1 MVIRAIPDWPFFASQ
16 PAFFDFLGVAWYRVR
31 PAAVRFAAQGPKMAE
46 FQVGDKTVYP
56 GYGVAEI
63 TKIENREISG
73 SLQRFYVLR
82 VLGKEM
88 TLMVPMSNAD
98 SVGLRN
104 IIGAVEVEQV
114 YEVLRKRG
122 EKISTATW
130 NRRYREY
137 MEKIRTGSLTEIA
150 TVLRDLC
157 LLRSDKDLS
166 YGERNMLETARAL
179 LVQELALAKGQGEEA
194 VEAEIEALFGK
205 P

>member
-1 MVIRAIPDWPFFASQ
+1 MAESVPH
-16 PAFFDFLGVAWYRVR
+16 PA
-31 PAAVRFAAQGPKMAE
+31 AE
-46 FQVGDKTVYP
+46 FQVGDKAVYP

-63 TKIENREISG
+63 TGIENREISG
-73 SLQRFYVLR
+73 SLQKFYVLR
-82 VLGKEM
+82 VLGKDM

-104 IIGAVEVEQV
+104 IIGTPEVDAV

-130 NRRYREY
+130 NRRSREY

-150 TVLRDLC
+150 TVLRDLY

-179 LVQELALAKGQGEEA
+179 LIQELALAKGASEEA
-194 VEAEIEALFGK
+194 VEAEIESMFG
-205 P
+205 

>member
-1 MVIRAIPDWPFFASQ
+1 
-16 PAFFDFLGVAWYRVR
+16 
-31 PAAVRFAAQGPKMAE
+31 MAE
-46 FQVGDKTVYP
+46 FQVGDKAVYP

-63 TKIENREISG
+63 TGIENREISG
-73 SLQRFYVLR
+73 QQQKFYVLR

-104 IIGAVEVEQV
+104 IIGDREIEEV
-114 YEVLRKRG
+114 YEVLRRRG

-137 MEKIRTGSLTEIA
+137 MEKIRTGSLIEIA

-166 YGERNMLETARAL
+166 YGERNMLENARAL
-179 LVQELALAKGQGEEA
+179 LVQELALAKNLGEDV
-194 VEAEIEALFGK
+194 VEREIEALFG
-205 P
+205 

>member
-1 MVIRAIPDWPFFASQ
+1 MP
-16 PAFFDFLGVAWYRVR
+16 
-31 PAAVRFAAQGPKMAE
+31 E

-63 TKIENREISG
+63 TGIENREISG
-73 SLQRFYVLR
+73 TSQRFYVLR
-82 VLGKEM
+82 VLGKDVTSM
-88 TLMVPMSNAD
+88 IPMSKAE

-104 IIGAVEVEQV
+104 LIGETEVEEV
-114 YEVLRKRG
+114 YAVLRKRG

-150 TVLRDLC
+150 TVLRDLY

-166 YGERNMLETARAL
+166 YGERNMLETARGL
-179 LVQELALAKGQGEEA
+179 LVQELALAKGETEEA
-194 VEAEIEALFGK
+194 VSTEIEAMF
-205 P
+205 

>member
-1 MVIRAIPDWPFFASQ
+1 
-16 PAFFDFLGVAWYRVR
+16 
-31 PAAVRFAAQGPKMAE
+31 MAE
-46 FQVGDKTVYP
+46 SPHAASAAEFKVGDKAVYP

-63 TKIENREISG
+63 TGIEHREISG
-73 SLQRFYVLR
+73 SVQKFYVLR
-82 VLGKEM
+82 VLGKDM

-104 IIGAVEVEQV
+104 IIGAPEVAEV
-114 YEVLRKRG
+114 YEILRKRG

-137 MEKIRTGSLTEIA
+137 MEKIRTGSLNEIA

-166 YGERNMLETARAL
+166 YGERNMLETARGL
-179 LVQELALAKGQGEEA
+179 LIQELALAKGASEEA
-194 VEAEIEALFGK
+194 VETEIEALFG
-205 P
+205 

>member
-1 MVIRAIPDWPFFASQ
+1 
-16 PAFFDFLGVAWYRVR
+16 
-31 PAAVRFAAQGPKMAE
+31 MAE
-46 FQVGDKTVYP
+46 FEVGDKAVYP

-63 TKIENREISG
+63 TGIENREISG
-73 SLQRFYVLR
+73 TTQRFYVLK
-82 VLGKEM
+82 VLGKDVTSM
-88 TLMVPMSNAD
+88 IPMSKAE

-104 IIGAVEVEQV
+104 LIGAPEVEEV
-114 YEVLRKRG
+114 YAVLRKRG

-166 YGERNMLETARAL
+166 YGERNMLENARGL
-179 LVQELALAKGQGEEA
+179 LVQELALAKGETEEA
-194 VEAEIEALFGK
+194 VGAEIEALF
-205 P
+205 

>member
-1 MVIRAIPDWPFFASQ
+1 MAESVSH
-16 PAFFDFLGVAWYRVR
+16 R
-31 PAAVRFAAQGPKMAE
+31 PAAE
-46 FQVGDKTVYP
+46 FQVGDKVVYP
-56 GYGVAEI
+56 GHGVAEI

-73 SLQRFYVLR
+73 SQQKFYVLR
-82 VLGKEM
+82 VLGKDV
-88 TLMVPMSNAD
+88 TLMVPMANAD
-98 SVGLRN
+98 SVGLRS
-104 IIGAVEVEQV
+104 IIGAPEVEEV

-137 MEKIRTGSLTEIA
+137 MEKIRTGSLAEIA

-179 LVQELALAKGQGEEA
+179 LVQELALAKGASEEA
-194 VEAEIEALFGK
+194 VEAEINSLFG
-205 P
+205 

>member
-1 MVIRAIPDWPFFASQ
+1 M
-16 PAFFDFLGVAWYRVR
+16 
-31 PAAVRFAAQGPKMAE
+31 AA
-46 FQVGDKTVYP
+46 FQVGEMAVYP

-63 TKIENREISG
+63 TGVENREISG
-73 SLQRFYVLR
+73 TEQRFYVLK
-82 VLGKEM
+82 VLHKEM

-98 SVGLRN
+98 AVGLRN
-104 IIGAVEVEQV
+104 IIDAPQVEEV

-137 MEKIRTGSLTEIA
+137 MDKIRTGSLTEIA

-179 LVQELALAKGQGEEA
+179 LVQELALAKGKSEDE
-194 VEAEIEALFGK
+194 VEAEIEGLF
-205 P
+205 